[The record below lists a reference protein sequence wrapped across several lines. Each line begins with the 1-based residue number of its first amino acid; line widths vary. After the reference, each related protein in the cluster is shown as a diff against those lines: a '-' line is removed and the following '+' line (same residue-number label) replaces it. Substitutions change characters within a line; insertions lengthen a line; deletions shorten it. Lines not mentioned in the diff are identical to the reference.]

1 MVGTLTVAVAA
12 PGAATTVTL
21 VAVFF
26 GVLVALS
33 LFVPEFIPSKSM
45 DKMPWPVI
53 VLVSG
58 FLGSGGLLALVGL
71 NWWGDMVSR
80 GWALERFGW
89 LLATGGFT
97 TYAISVS
104 WHYPASVFAWGSFV
118 SAVIN
123 FFIIAFIVFLLVKG
137 VNRIKDAAVRKQV
150 AEESAAGPS
159 QEALLAEI
167 RDILAAQRAG
177 TVEVVTPRQF

>member
-1 MVGTLTVAVAA
+1 MWKEFKDFIAKGNVMDMAVGIII
-12 PGAATTVTL
+12 GAAFTAIVT
-21 VAVFF
+21 
-26 GVLVALS
+26 S
-33 LFVPEFIPSKSM
+33 
-45 DKMPWPVI
+45 
-53 VLVSG
+53 
-58 FLGSGGLLALVGL
+58 LVGDII
-71 NWWGDMVSR
+71 NPIIGVI
-80 GWALERFGW
+80 
-89 LLATGGFT
+89 TGGTDF
-97 TYAISVS
+97 SG
-104 WHYPASVFAWGSFV
+104 HYVVLKGDVPAGTSLQAAKDAGASVFAWGSFV